1 MCSLRSERWKV
12 NHKRVH
18 RLYHLEG
25 LKLKHTRGL
34 PDVICMDNGREF
46 ISKATDRWAY
56 DNRVADIRNK
66 RLVLLYVD

>member
-1 MCSLRSERWKV
+1 M
-12 NHKRVH
+12 
-18 RLYHLEG
+18 EG
-25 LKLKHTRGL
+25 EPQKGTPSVPSRGIEAEAHPGTTGCNL
-34 PDVICMDNGREF
+34 HGQRREF